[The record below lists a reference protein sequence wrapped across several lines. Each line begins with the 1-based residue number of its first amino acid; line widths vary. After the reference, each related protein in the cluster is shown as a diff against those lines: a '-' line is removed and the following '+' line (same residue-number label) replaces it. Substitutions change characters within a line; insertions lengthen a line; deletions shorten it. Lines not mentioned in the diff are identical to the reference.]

1 MNLSQPTL
9 ERSDVPAEH
18 FRGVDRSVGAFERK
32 ACAPMC
38 EDQVHLAR
46 LAERR
51 GERFLSRPAQR
62 AHLALR
68 VPSSQSNSA
77 LLLAFLTEEEFAV
90 PLWITLGPGRQW
102 GKSPARTGLSAYRK
116 GVIVLL
122 LM

>member
-1 MNLSQPTL
+1 MFPLGISAAHSNGKLALP
-9 ERSDVPAEH
+9 
-18 FRGVDRSVGAFERK
+18 
-32 ACAPMC
+32 CAKTRFIWP
-38 EDQVHLAR
+38 D

-102 GKSPARTGLSAYRK
+102 GKSPARAGLSAYRK
-116 GVIVLL
+116 GVIVLF